1 MKKEIRILI
10 TLCVFGACP
19 SCINAQSNT
28 VGLIMNDST
37 ASYNGY
43 TLFAPMT
50 STNTYLIDNQGYLI
64 HSWSS
69 AYRPGLGAMLLP
81 DGSLLR
87 TAFLQKGNSFNAGGS
102 GGRIERYDWDGNLIW
117 SFNYCYPDSCTN
129 HDVAY
134 MPDGDLLM
142 ISWERKSYADA
153 VAAGRNPSN
162 LGSDLWSE
170 KIIEVKPTGTSG
182 GKIVWEWHVWDH
194 LIQDYDST
202 KSNYGSVSAHPELID
217 LNFGSA
223 DEDWLHINSIR
234 YNPGLDEILIS
245 THNLSEIWV
254 IDHSTSTAE
263 AAGHTGGKRGHGGD
277 ILYRW
282 GNPQAYG
289 AGSQSDQ
296 KLYYQHD
303 ARWIDSGLPGAGDIM
318 IFNNGKDRP
327 EGDYS
332 TIEEITPPIDSNG
345 NYYLE
350 NSGAYGP
357 DTVTWEYKANP
368 ANSFYSSHLGGED
381 RLPNGNTLI
390 CEGVDGRFFEVDSS
404 GNIVWEYINPVS
416 QSGIVAQGDTPQV
429 NMVFKI
435 YRYSAQYSGLA
446 GKDLSRKGKIE
457 QYPMGIENNN
467 SQITGFILNQ
477 NYPNPFNPNTTINYQ
492 LSTGSNVTLKVYDIL
507 GNLVNTLVN
516 GYKDKGR
523 YKVNFNGSKL
533 SSGVYLYRLVA
544 GRFTDTKK
552 LILMK

>member
-1 MKKEIRILI
+1 MEKEIRILI
-10 TLCVFGACP
+10 TLCVFLL
-19 SCINAQSNT
+19 SQSFINAQSNT
-28 VGLIMNDST
+28 VGLIMNDSA
-37 ASYNGY
+37 ASYSGY
-43 TLFAPMT
+43 TIFAPMT
-50 STNTYLIDNQGYLI
+50 STNTYLIDNEGYLI

-69 AYRPGLGAMLLP
+69 AYRPGLAVMLMP

-87 TAFLQKGNSFNAGGS
+87 TAFVQKGNSFNAGGS

-117 SFNYCYPDSCTN
+117 SFDYCYPDSCTN

-142 ISWERKSYADA
+142 ISWERKSYDDA

-182 GKIVWEWHVWDH
+182 GKIVWEWHVWNH
-194 LIQDYDST
+194 LVQDYDST
-202 KSNYGSVSAHPELID
+202 KSNYGTVSSHPELID

-234 YNPGLDEILIS
+234 YNPGLDEILLSI
-245 THNLSEIWV
+245 HNLSEIWV
-254 IDHSTSTAE
+254 SDHSTSTAE

-289 AGSQSDQ
+289 AGGPSDQ

-303 ARWIDSGLPGAGDIM
+303 ARWVDSGLTGTGDIM

-327 EGDYS
+327 GGDYS

-357 DTVTWEYKANP
+357 DKVTWEYKADP
-368 ANSFYSSHLGGED
+368 ANSFYSSHLGGAD

-416 QSGIVAQGDTPQV
+416 QSGIAAQDDTPQV

-435 YRYSAQYSGLA
+435 YRYSAQYSGLV

-457 QYPMGIENNN
+457 QYPTGIEKNN
-467 SQITGFILNQ
+467 SQITGYILNQ
-477 NYPNPFNPNTTINYQ
+477 NYPNPFNPSTTISYQ

-516 GYKDKGR
+516 GYKSKGT
-523 YKVNFNGSKL
+523 YAVNFNGSKL
-533 SSGVYLYRLVA
+533 SSGVYLYQLVA
-544 GRFTDTKK
+544 DRFTDTKK